1 MAREI
6 KYAELSQNQLDF
18 LREYAPKDKSFT
30 SSLEMKKIISKFGL
44 DEGIDVEDM
53 RAIRNSVVRFYFNLQ
68 RNLLIGGIENEKEL
82 DRSMEALQS
91 VTAVIDHQMYII
103 NSFKFI

>member
-18 LREYAPKDKSFT
+18 LREYAPKDKGFT

-44 DEGIDVEDM
+44 DEGIGVEDM
-53 RAIRNSVVRFYFNLQ
+53 RAILNSYVLFLVFCIL
-68 RNLLIGGIENEKEL
+68 LLIKSGRNYKFL
-82 DRSMEALQS
+82 MLFQ
-91 VTAVIDHQMYII
+91 TCLI
-103 NSFKFI
+103 NI

>member
-18 LREYAPKDKSFT
+18 LREYAPKDKGFT

-44 DEGIDVEDM
+44 DEGLDVEDM
-53 RAIRNSVVRFYFNLQ
+53 RAIRNSVVRFYSNLQ
-68 RNLLIGGIENEKEL
+68 RGLLIGGTEEKL
-82 DRSMEALQS
+82 DRNMEALQS
-91 VTAVIDHQMYII
+91 VTAVIDHQMYRV
-103 NSFKFI
+103 NPMSV